1 MNRLLRTKP
10 INTIDETPTDGHS
23 LKRCLKA
30 SDLILLGIGA
40 IIGAGVF
47 VLTGVAAATQA
58 GPAVSLSFVVA
69 GIVCAFSALCYAEL
83 AASVGG
89 AGSAYG
95 YAYAGLGE
103 FIAWFIGWNLIL
115 EYALST
121 ATVAVGWSGYV
132 ANALQAMNIHMSP
145 ALLAGPF
152 SGGVVNLPAMLIV
165 GALTIL
171 LCIGT
176 QQSAKFNSAIVFIK
190 LLAIAVFIGVALMH
204 VQTTLWVPYMPFGL
218 KGVMAGAAFIFF
230 SYIGFD
236 AVSTAAEE
244 SINPQRDLPIGIIVS
259 LIICT
264 LIYVAVAAL
273 LTGIVSYTT
282 LNVESPV
289 SQALLALKL
298 NFAAAFVAA
307 GAIAGLTTTML
318 VMFYGL
324 TRVFYAISKDG
335 LLPKVF
341 SRVNPKTHTPITV
354 ILASGLL
361 IMLAAGLT
369 PIDILAEIVNIGT
382 LAAFL
387 AVCLGV
393 IILRVR
399 QPKLERPFKVPFY
412 PATPLLGGLF
422 CFYLMAHLHQDTWI
436 RFAVW
441 TALGIAIYFLYS
453 INHSRLAVSNK
464 K

>member
-1 MNRLLRTKP
+1 MNALFRTKP
-10 INTIDETPTDGHS
+10 INQLDTSQADEHS
-23 LKRCLKA
+23 LHRCLKA

-83 AASVGG
+83 AASIGG

-132 ANALQAMNIHMSP
+132 ANALQSVNIHLPSSLM
-145 ALLAGPF
+145 AGPF
-152 SGGVVNLPAMLIV
+152 SGGFVNLPAMLIV
-165 GALTIL
+165 AALTVL
-171 LCIGT
+171 LCVGT

-190 LLAIAVFIGVALMH
+190 LLAIAIFLVVALLH
-204 VQTTLWVPYMPFGL
+204 VKPALWSPYMPFGL

-244 SINPQRDLPIGIIVS
+244 SVNPQRDLPIGIIVS
-259 LIICT
+259 LIVCT
-264 LIYVAVAAL
+264 LIYVAVAGL
-273 LTGIVSYTT
+273 LTGIVSYST

-289 SQALLALKL
+289 SQALLAIKQ
-298 NFAAAFVAA
+298 NIVAGIVAA

-335 LLPKVF
+335 LLPKTF
-341 SRVNPKTHTPITV
+341 SKVHPKTHTPITV
-354 ILASGLL
+354 IIASGII
-361 IMLAAGLT
+361 IMIAAGLT

-399 QPKLERPFKVPFY
+399 QPKLDRPFRVPLY
-412 PATPLLGGLF
+412 PVTPLLGAIF

-441 TALGIAIYFLYS
+441 TLLGVAIYFLYS
-453 INHSRLAVSNK
+453 IKHSRLAK
-464 K
+464 QTA